1 MEWEELLATC
11 GENITQFRVSLDWR
25 ARHALI
31 TADILVR
38 SGRVSLVLIWGV
50 EERGKIWVREV
61 RKAWDAQPSL

>member
-25 ARHALI
+25 ARQTLI

-50 EERGKIWVREV
+50 EEGEDVG
-61 RKAWDAQPSL
+61 